1 MKLVILKSVAAI
13 TVLATVPISVQLTA
27 QEAHGQQPHYSVTR
41 LGTLGG
47 TFSGAYAGINSK
59 GWAAGDSSLKGDVT
73 EHGFLWRSGLI
84 IDLGTLGGS
93 NSAAS
98 SINDRGLIAGSA
110 QTAETDPLGEFWG
123 QLFSCPIGPGPN
135 FACQGYEKL
144 VLPYLWRNGV
154 IRPLPTRGGNNGQAN
169 DVNNL
174 GQVVG
179 WAENSTVDP
188 SCASPQI
195 LDIEAVIWG
204 PDADEIRELPPFP
217 GDAIAAAIA
226 INDEG
231 QVVGLSG
238 ICGSPSTYLGVHAV
252 LWQIGSAIDLGGFG
266 GVRNNAAFF
275 INNRGQVVGQSDL
288 VGDTITHAFLW
299 QGGVITDLG
308 TLPPPFNVFS
318 QAQMINDKGQVAGNS
333 CDASFNC
340 LPFVWEDGVMT
351 DLNTLIP
358 PDSPLQLVFAGA
370 INAEGQITGVAL
382 DMKTGEMPGFVA
394 TPCDEQHAS
403 YEGCADSA
411 ASAPARAQAVSKGTI
426 VILPASIREHL
437 HKRLGLGRFAG
448 AQVTPQ

>member
-1 MKLVILKSVAAI
+1 MKLVILKSLAAI
-13 TVLATVPISVQLTA
+13 TVLTTVPISVQLTA
-27 QEAHGQQPHYSVTR
+27 QEALGTQAHYSITR

-47 TFSGAYAGINSK
+47 TFSGAYAGINSI
-59 GWAAGDSSLKGDVT
+59 GWAAGDSSLNGDLT
-73 EHGFLWRSGLI
+73 EHGFLWRQGAI
-84 IDLGTLGGS
+84 TDLGTLGGA

-98 SINDRGLIAGSA
+98 FINDRGLIAGSA

-123 QLFSCPIGPGPN
+123 QLFSCPNGPGPN
-135 FACQGYEKL
+135 FACQGFENL
-144 VLPYLWRNGV
+144 VRPYIWRNGV
-154 IRPLPTRGGNNGQAN
+154 MRPLPTRGGNNGQAY

-179 WAENSTVDP
+179 YAENSTVDP

-238 ICGSPSTYLGVHAV
+238 TCGFPSVFLGVHAV
-252 LWQIGSAIDLGGFG
+252 LWQNGSAIDLGSFG
-266 GVRNNAAFF
+266 GLHNNAAFS
-275 INNRGQVVGQSDL
+275 INNRKQVAGQSDL
-288 VGDTITHAFLW
+288 AGDTITHAFLW
-299 QGGVITDLG
+299 QNGVIKDLG
-308 TLPPPFNVFS
+308 VLLPTDVFS
-318 QAQMINDKGQVAGNS
+318 QAQAINDKGQVVGNS

-340 LPFVWEDGVMT
+340 RPFVWQDGVMT

-358 PDSPLQLVFAGA
+358 PDSPLQLTFAA
-370 INAEGQITGVAL
+370 NINAEGQITGVAL
-382 DMKTGEMPGFVA
+382 DLKTGEMPGFVA
-394 TPCDEQHAS
+394 TPCDEEHAS

-411 ASAPARAQAVSKGTI
+411 ASASATAPALSKRTN

-437 HKRLGLGRFAG
+437 QKRLGLGRFAG
-448 AQVTPQ
+448 GPVTPQ

>member
-1 MKLVILKSVAAI
+1 MKSRTLKSIVVI
-13 TVLATVPISVQLTA
+13 TVFTAAATPIRVL
-27 QEAHGQQPHYSVTR
+27 GQQAKEKQPHYSVTR

-47 TFSGAYAGINSK
+47 TFSGAYAGINNK
-59 GWAAGDSSLKGDVT
+59 GSAAGDSSLNGDLT
-73 EHGFLWRSGLI
+73 EHGFLWRQGAI
-84 IDLGTLGGS
+84 TDLGTLGGS

-98 SINDRGLIAGSA
+98 FINDRGVIAGSA

-123 QLFSCPIGPGPN
+123 QGFSCPQGPGPN
-135 FACQGYEKL
+135 SACQGYEKL

-154 IRPLPTRGGNNGQAN
+154 MTALPTLGGNNGQAN

-188 SCASPQI
+188 SCASPQVF
-195 LDIEAVIWG
+195 DIEAVIWG
-204 PDADEIRELPPFP
+204 PDANEIQELPPLP

-226 INDEG
+226 LNDEG

-238 ICGSPSTYLGVHAV
+238 ICGVPSLYLGVHAV
-252 LWQIGSAIDLGGFG
+252 LWQNGSAIDLGSFG
-266 GVRNNAAFF
+266 GVHNNAAWY

-288 VGDTITHAFLW
+288 AGDTITHAFLW
-299 QGGVITDLG
+299 QNGVIKDLG
-308 TLPPPFNVFS
+308 ALLPTDVFS
-318 QAQMINDKGQVAGNS
+318 QAQSINDKGRVVGNS

-340 LPFVWEDGVMT
+340 RPFVWQDGAMT

-358 PDSPLQLVFAGA
+358 PDSPLQLIFAAA

-394 TPCDEQHAS
+394 TPCDDLQAS

-411 ASAPARAQAVSKGTI
+411 ASVPATAQAVSKRTN
-426 VILPASIREHL
+426 VILPESIRGHL
-437 HKRLGLGRFAG
+437 QKWGFGRFASG
-448 AQVTPQ
+448 LVTPQ